1 MKNNS
6 FRLNPISFLPIMT
19 SSSVPGITTGISE
32 SLPSWSSGSR
42 VVWTD
47 RFLLG
52 EGVLFTCLPAEKNY
66 QILIC
71 GLQSRYLYLRLYNTL
86 HLDEIYQMCDR
97 CVISEYNIDLFGVFA
112 WGRSSSVWLPGPS
125 LASLHE
131 MAQLS

>member
-1 MKNNS
+1 
-6 FRLNPISFLPIMT
+6 MT

-42 VVWTD
+42 VVCTD

-71 GLQSRYLYLRLYNTL
+71 GLQSRYPYLRLYNTL
-86 HLDEIYQMCDR
+86 NLDEIYQMCDR
-97 CVISEYNIDLFGVFA
+97 CHVFRVQY
-112 WGRSSSVWLPGPS
+112 WPFWRLRLRTFFLR
-125 LASLHE
+125 LASWAIISISTWDGTTFLMPRPKQE
-131 MAQLS
+131 NKKTEN